1 MMNFQDLRCDA
12 LIANAWVAEAAE
24 RRYTV
29 TSPATGEVIASV
41 ADCGAP
47 EAAAALRAATC
58 AFPAWRDL
66 TASQRAQFLMRWH
79 ALLLE
84 HREALAALI
93 VREQGKVLAESR
105 GEVDYGASYVQWF
118 AEEARRSYG
127 MAIPEPVPGRRLLAT
142 REPVGVVAL
151 ITPWNFPFAMLA
163 RKIAPALA
171 AGCTV
176 VARPAEDTPLVALAM
191 ADLAV
196 RAGLPAGVLNVVPSS
211 RERVQELT
219 EVWMASEEVRK
230 VSFTGSTA
238 VGRKIAERATGTLKK
253 VSLELG
259 GNAPFIV
266 FEDADLDAAVAG
278 AVKAKFRNNG
288 QTCVSPNR
296 FLVHEAVYDEFAARL
311 TQAVQQLVVGDPSD
325 AGTQVGPLIHAGAVA
340 KVGRHVQDAVTQGGQ
355 VLAGGAPVARP
366 GCFFAP
372 TVIAEAHTG
381 MQLAQEETFG
391 PVAALFRFHDEA
403 QALQRANDTP
413 YGLAAY
419 FYTAD
424 ARRIWRVG
432 RRLEAGMVGI
442 NEALISTEVAPFG
455 GIKQS
460 GQGREGSWLGM
471 DDYLEVKYLCI
482 GGLDT

>member
-1 MMNFQDLRCDA
+1 MMDCQDLRCDA
-12 LIANAWVAEAAE
+12 LIANAWVAEAAG

-266 FEDADLDAAVAG
+266 FEDADLEAAVAG

-419 FYTAD
+419 FYTND